1 MKMEVVINQNETIK
15 DIELSI
21 ACLKSTIKEDKN
33 NNDIKSLKYH
43 TMALVEY
50 EKRLAELKCN
60 DGGKLDG
67 TLSRQKDQE
76 MVL

>member
-15 DIELSI
+15 DIEFGI
-21 ACLKSTIKEDKN
+21 VCLKSAIKEDKKI
-33 NNDIKSLKYH
+33 NDKKSFKYH
-43 TMALVEY
+43 TMALTEY
-50 EKRLAELKCN
+50 EKRLSELKN
-60 DGGKLDG
+60 NSGGKLNG